1 MKNSLIYILTLSF
14 ILSSC
19 GGGGG
24 GGSSTPPAPSNPA
37 PTVNFSASS
46 SSAATGTTI
55 TLTWSSS
62 NATSCSASVSAGNAN
77 FTGTKETSG
86 SENVTLVY
94 GTNTFNLSC
103 SGAGGS
109 TSKSVT
115 VEGTQIFDESAFVPL
130 GQTKTYEGFVFNKVD
145 GSVGCLASI
154 EMDLTN
160 NDNFLSITSY
170 LINELRYIGYYEE
183 GGLRLGDNFATSEGD
198 EEGTFY
204 SIPLIDSNLNGIDV
218 SEVDINPYTFE
229 AATVGDLEQFSA
241 DIFLDV
247 DYGED
252 GGGYYC
258 MPDMEIGLL
267 AFPNNSETET
277 DSFFIGTS
285 DNTDGYTFLYMVS
298 QDYADTYSDNL
309 PSESDIFSIN
319 WADLDVF
326 TSYMSN
332 PNIVI
337 NDSGFKVSTTLVE
350 SASNTSDGIIQTII
364 GSRLVDS
371 IYISDNSTWF
381 QNDYIMKYLYK
392 DGESWSSQRIFLNAN
407 ISGDCLRSYS
417 RYRTCSFGDLEVLFF
432 SPDKEDLL
440 GFKLGGYNGT
450 SETSNVKVALNND
463 TE

>member
-1 MKNSLIYILTLSF
+1 MKKLSLYILTSTF
-14 ILSSC
+14 ILASC

-24 GGSSTPPAPSNPA
+24 GGSSTPSAPSNPA

-46 SSAATGTTI
+46 SSVATGTTV

-62 NATSCSASVSAGNAN
+62 NATSCSASVSAGNAT
-77 FTGTKETSG
+77 FSGSKGTSG
-86 SENVTLVY
+86 SEDVAVVY

-115 VEGTQIFDESAFVPL
+115 VEGTQIYDGSAFVPL
-130 GQTKTYEGFVFNKVD
+130 GQTKTYEGFVFNKEA
-145 GSVGCLASI
+145 GYAGCLASI

-160 NDNFLSITSY
+160 NDNFLSITRY
-170 LINELRYIGYYEE
+170 AVNEMRYIGYYEE
-183 GGLRLGDNFATSEGD
+183 GGLRLGDNFATNEGD

-204 SIPLIDSNLNGIDV
+204 YIPLTDSNLNGIDV
-218 SEVDINPYTFE
+218 SEVNINPYTFE
-229 AATVGDLEQFSA
+229 VSSIDDLEQFSA

-258 MPDMEIGLL
+258 NPDMEIGLL

-285 DNTDGYTFLYMVS
+285 DNADGYTFLYMVS
-298 QDYADTYSDNL
+298 QDYADSYSDNL
-309 PSESDIFSIN
+309 PTESDIFSIN
-319 WADLDVF
+319 WADLDLY

-332 PNIVI
+332 PNIVL
-337 NDSGFKVSTTLVE
+337 NDYGFRVSTTIVE
-350 SASNTSDGIIQTII
+350 NANNASDGVIQTII

-381 QNDYIMKYLYK
+381 TNDYMMKYLYK
-392 DGESWSSQRIFLNAN
+392 DGETWSSQRIFLSAD

-417 RYRTCSFGDLEVLFF
+417 YYRTCYFGDLEVLFLT
-432 SPDKEDLL
+432 PDKEDLL

-450 SETSNVKVALNND
+450 SQTSNVKVALNND

>member
-1 MKNSLIYILTLSF
+1 MKNLSLYILTSTF
-14 ILSSC
+14 ILASC

-24 GGSSTPPAPSNPA
+24 GGGSAPVAPSNPA
-37 PTVNFSASS
+37 PVVNFSASS
-46 SSAATGTTI
+46 SSVATGVAV

-62 NATSCSASVSAGNAN
+62 NATSCSASVSAGNAT
-77 FTGTKETSG
+77 FAGTKGTSG
-86 SENVTLVY
+86 NEDVVVVY

-103 SGAGGS
+103 TGSGGS
-109 TSKSVT
+109 SSKSVT

-130 GQTKTYEGFVFNKVD
+130 GQTKTYEGFVFNKED
-145 GSVGCLASI
+145 GYKGCLASI
-154 EMDLTN
+154 EMELTN
-160 NDNFLSITSY
+160 NDNFLTVTKY

-204 SIPLIDSNLNGIDV
+204 NIPLIDSNLNGIDV
-218 SEVDINPYTFE
+218 SEVDINPYTFD
-229 AATVGDLEQFSA
+229 AATVDDLEQFSA

-309 PSESDIFSIN
+309 PAESDIFSIN

-337 NDSGFKVSTTLVE
+337 NDYGYKVSTSLVE
-350 SASNTSDGIIQTII
+350 NANNASDQVIQTIV

-371 IYISDNSTWF
+371 ILISDNSTWYT
-381 QNDYIMKYLYK
+381 NDYIMKYLYK
-392 DGESWSSQRIFLNAN
+392 DGESWSSQRVFLNAN
-407 ISGDCLRSYS
+407 ISGDCLRAYSY
-417 RYRTCSFGDLEVLFF
+417 YRTCNFGELEILFF
-432 SPDKEDLL
+432 TPDKEDLL

>member
-1 MKNSLIYILTLSF
+1 M
-14 ILSSC
+14 
-19 GGGGG
+19 
-24 GGSSTPPAPSNPA
+24 
-37 PTVNFSASS
+37 
-46 SSAATGTTI
+46 
-55 TLTWSSS
+55 
-62 NATSCSASVSAGNAN
+62 
-77 FTGTKETSG
+77 E
-86 SENVTLVY
+86 
-94 GTNTFNLSC
+94 
-103 SGAGGS
+103 
-109 TSKSVT
+109 
-115 VEGTQIFDESAFVPL
+115 
-130 GQTKTYEGFVFNKVD
+130 
-145 GSVGCLASI
+145 
-154 EMDLTN
+154 LTN
-160 NDNFLSITSY
+160 NDNFLTVTKY

-204 SIPLIDSNLNGIDV
+204 NIPLIDSNLNGIDV
-218 SEVDINPYTFE
+218 SEVDINPYTFD
-229 AATVGDLEQFSA
+229 AATVDDLEQFSA

-309 PSESDIFSIN
+309 PAESDIFSIN

-337 NDSGFKVSTTLVE
+337 NDYGYKVSTSLVE
-350 SASNTSDGIIQTII
+350 NANNASDQVIQTIV

-371 IYISDNSTWF
+371 ILISDNSTWYT
-381 QNDYIMKYLYK
+381 NDYIMKYLYK
-392 DGESWSSQRIFLNAN
+392 DGESWSSQRVFLNAN
-407 ISGDCLRSYS
+407 ISGDCLREYS
-417 RYRTCSFGDLEVLFF
+417 RYRTCNFGELEILFF
-432 SPDKEDLL
+432 TPDKEDLL

>member
-1 MKNSLIYILTLSF
+1 MKNLSLYILTSTF
-14 ILSSC
+14 ILASC

-24 GGSSTPPAPSNPA
+24 GGGSAPVAPSNPA
-37 PTVNFSASS
+37 PVINFSASS
-46 SSAATGTTI
+46 SSVATGVAV

-62 NATSCSASVSAGNAN
+62 NATSCSASVSAGNAT
-77 FTGTKETSG
+77 FAGTKGTSG
-86 SENVTLVY
+86 NEDVVVVY

-103 SGAGGS
+103 TGSGGS
-109 TSKSVT
+109 SSKSVT

-130 GQTKTYEGFVFNKVD
+130 GQTKTYEGFVFNKED
-145 GSVGCLASI
+145 GYTGCLASI
-154 EMDLTN
+154 EMELTN
-160 NDNFLSITSY
+160 NDNFLTVTKY

-204 SIPLIDSNLNGIDV
+204 NIPLIDSNLNGIDV
-218 SEVDINPYTFE
+218 SEVDINPYTFD
-229 AATVGDLEQFSA
+229 AATVDDLEQFSA

-309 PSESDIFSIN
+309 PAESDIFSIN

-337 NDSGFKVSTTLVE
+337 NDYGYKVSTSLVE
-350 SASNTSDGIIQTII
+350 NANNASDQVIQTIV

-371 IYISDNSTWF
+371 ILISDNSTWYT
-381 QNDYIMKYLYK
+381 NDYIMKYLYK
-392 DGESWSSQRIFLNAN
+392 DGESWSSQRVFLNAN
-407 ISGDCLRSYS
+407 ISGDCLRAYSY
-417 RYRTCSFGDLEVLFF
+417 YRTCNFGELEILFF
-432 SPDKEDLL
+432 TPDKEDLL

>member
-1 MKNSLIYILTLSF
+1 MKKLSLYILVSTF
-14 ILSSC
+14 ILASC
-19 GGGGG
+19 GGGGGG
-24 GGSSTPPAPSNPA
+24 GGSSTPSAPSNPA

-46 SSAATGTTI
+46 SSVATGTTV
-55 TLTWSSS
+55 TLTFSSS
-62 NATSCSASVSAGNAN
+62 NATSCSASGSTDW
-77 FTGTKETSG
+77 TGDKGTSG
-86 SENVTLVY
+86 SGDVKIVY
-94 GTNTFNLSC
+94 GTNTFSLSC
-103 SGAGGS
+103 TGSGGS
-109 TSKSVT
+109 SSKSVT
-115 VEGTQIFDESAFVPL
+115 VQGTQIFDESAFVPL

-145 GSVGCLASI
+145 GSIGCLASI

-170 LINELRYIGYYEE
+170 LVNEWRYIGYYEE
-183 GGLRLGDNFATSEGD
+183 GGLRLGDNFVTSEGD

-218 SEVDINPYTFE
+218 SEVDINPYTFD
-229 AATVGDLEQFSA
+229 AATVDDLEQFSA
-241 DIFLDV
+241 DILLDI

-258 MPDMEIGLL
+258 NPDMEIGLL

-337 NDSGFKVSTTLVE
+337 NDWGYKVSTRLVE
-350 SASNTSDGIIQTII
+350 NANNASDGVIQTIV

-371 IYISDNSTWF
+371 ILISDNSTMYT
-381 QNDYIMKYLYK
+381 NDYIMKYLYK
-392 DGESWSSQRIFLNAN
+392 DGESWSSQRVFLNAN
-407 ISGDCLRSYS
+407 ISGDCLRAYQS
-417 RYRTCSFGDLEVLFF
+417 YRTCNFGELEILFF
-432 SPDKEDLL
+432 TPDKEDLL

-450 SETSNVKVALNND
+450 SQTSNVKVALNND

>member
-1 MKNSLIYILTLSF
+1 MKKLSLYILTSTF
-14 ILSSC
+14 ILASC
-19 GGGGG
+19 GGGGGG
-24 GGSSTPPAPSNPA
+24 GGSSTPSAPSTPA

-46 SSAATGTTI
+46 SSVATGTSV
-55 TLTWSSS
+55 TLTFSSS
-62 NATSCSASVSAGNAN
+62 NATSCSASGSTDW
-77 FTGTKETSG
+77 TGDKGTSG
-86 SENVTLVY
+86 SGDVKIVY
-94 GTNTFNLSC
+94 GTNTFSLSC
-103 SGAGGS
+103 TGSGGS
-109 TSKSVT
+109 SSKSVT

-145 GSVGCLASI
+145 GSIGCLASI

-170 LINELRYIGYYEE
+170 LVNEWRYIGYYEE
-183 GGLRLGDNFATSEGD
+183 GGLRLGDNFVTSEGD

-218 SEVDINPYTFE
+218 SEVDINPYTFD
-229 AATVGDLEQFSA
+229 AATVDDLEQFSA

-258 MPDMEIGLL
+258 NPDMEIGLL

-337 NDSGFKVSTTLVE
+337 NDWGYKVSTRLVE
-350 SASNTSDGIIQTII
+350 NANNASDGVIQTIV

-371 IYISDNSTWF
+371 ILISDNSTMYT
-381 QNDYIMKYLYK
+381 NDYIMKYLYK
-392 DGESWSSQRIFLNAN
+392 DGESWSSQRVFLNAN
-407 ISGDCLRSYS
+407 ISGDCLRAYQS
-417 RYRTCSFGDLEVLFF
+417 YRTCNFGELEILFF
-432 SPDKEDLL
+432 TPDKEDLL

-450 SETSNVKVALNND
+450 SQTSNVKVALNND